1 MNTIERVLPPVEYSS
16 LEIISYSSLPVED
29 ESFDKRISIAVVNEN
44 KDVIAKIIAEPIGHS
59 SHKNNGG
66 HIQEI
71 EYPSNLKDFM
81 IEEVLPKF
89 SEAVKFTGRMVGHFI
104 FLDYWFICFEAN
116 DPSCILKDYYKD
128 ADLIDDTYI
137 ISWENKK

>member
-1 MNTIERVLPPVEYSS
+1 
-16 LEIISYSSLPVED
+16 
-29 ESFDKRISIAVVNEN
+29 
-44 KDVIAKIIAEPIGHS
+44 
-59 SHKNNGG
+59 
-66 HIQEI
+66 
-71 EYPSNLKDFM
+71 M

-128 ADLIDDTYI
+128 ADLIEDTYI